1 MPGQCTI
8 LIAVGYATLAATTVA
23 GQQQPKLDCDT
34 DVELQSNFLY
44 VQRVCNQTGE
54 HFVDAL
60 TPIPTTCTTLGCK
73 RAIMRVS
80 GDCGT
85 LLGSSVWYATAKKM
99 LDDVAIKCDSL
110 PAPHAGRVYAL
121 SSALRSPASQ
131 GTHAITD
138 CQGVLTDGEGNYGND
153 WKRLATIDA
162 GPGKKVRVTFEV
174 LDLAEGDLVSL
185 YDGAGVP
192 EPAHEQDALIDTLR
206 GRTLPARA
214 ITSNGQFMTVKMLTN
229 HHSVAT
235 GFQLS
240 ITCECVDSSE
250 WVDGSGQSCTSYSR
264 GEPRCEP
271 RTLAP
276 PPPIC
281 RLAGMSLCDACSEI
295 DWCHGPGQL
304 CQVHRRARPVACRR
318 GDTARELDAECAGGL
333 PAELRR
339 LPSRPVRLLALRAR
353 RGLHRHDLR
362 CAVRHCGAIPAVVQP
377 HQCSMLR

>member
-276 PPPIC
+276 PPPN
-281 RLAGMSLCDACSEI
+281 LSFGWD
-295 DWCHGPGQL
+295 
-304 CQVHRRARPVACRR
+304 VPV
-318 GDTARELDAECAGGL
+318 
-333 PAELRR
+333 RR
-339 LPSRPVRLLALRAR
+339 LF
-353 RGLHRHDLR
+353 
-362 CAVRHCGAIPAVVQP
+362 
-377 HQCSMLR
+377 